1 MSSVA
6 CVRVANTNT
15 ACRKKAEQ
23 AAARDEI
30 KQARQ
35 DGVDVDGGSEHRR
48 SQVGNE
54 SLGEA

>member
-1 MSSVA
+1 LT
-6 CVRVANTNT
+6 ANGF
-15 ACRKKAEQ
+15 CRKKAEQ
-23 AAARDEI
+23 AARRNEV

-54 SLGEA
+54 SLVES